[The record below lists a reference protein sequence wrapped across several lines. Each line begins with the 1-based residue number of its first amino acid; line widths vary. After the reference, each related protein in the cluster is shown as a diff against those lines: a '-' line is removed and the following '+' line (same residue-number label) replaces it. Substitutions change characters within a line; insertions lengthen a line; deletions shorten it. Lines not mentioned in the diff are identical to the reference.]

1 LPRTADEPLRGS
13 PIPLEPKDSRRN
25 RGLNDAGLPRGGGDK
40 AATVPVQPTGDQVT
54 SRDPIAPR
62 SASVTPT
69 ADPTALPG
77 NGARVVP
84 RPTSGAPR
92 PDSTSAGDRSGAE
105 PVSRPDAG
113 SQESYEQQGEAFR
126 GR

>member
-25 RGLNDAGLPRGGGDK
+25 RGLDDAGLPRGGGDK
-40 AATVPVQPTGDQVT
+40 AATVPAQPTGDQVT

-62 SASVTPT
+62 SATVAPT

-84 RPTSGAPR
+84 RPSSSAPR
-92 PDSTSAGDRSGAE
+92 PDSSSGGHTPGGGTAG
-105 PVSRPDAG
+105 RPDAG

>member
-1 LPRTADEPLRGS
+1 A
-13 PIPLEPKDSRRN
+13 
-25 RGLNDAGLPRGGGDK
+25 
-40 AATVPVQPTGDQVT
+40 
-54 SRDPIAPR
+54 
-62 SASVTPT
+62 VTPT

-84 RPTSGAPR
+84 RPSPSATRPEGSSGGKTPG
-92 PDSTSAGDRSGAE
+92 AGAA
-105 PVSRPDAG
+105 SRQDTG